1 METCEKGT
9 ECREGVDKWMETE
22 VNKLWQTA
30 YESIRS
36 TIEATTIT
44 TTTAIDDSWIAKVQ
58 CEVDFPCC
66 EYSEG
71 YMTNLKTNI
80 KTNRSELSVL
90 YEKWNNME

>member
-9 ECREGVDKWMETE
+9 ECRTEVDRWMEKE
-22 VNKLWQTA
+22 VNDLWVTV
-30 YESIRS
+30 YESVRS
-36 TIEATTIT
+36 TIEATTLT
-44 TTTAIDDSWIAKVQ
+44 TYRSIEESWIAKVQ
-58 CEVDFPCC
+58 CEEDFPCC